1 MRLRRLAAVLLLPI
15 AFTACLEGT
24 DTSTNPFPN
33 VPIEQTTFAAGLNV
47 DLAQSTKTASGL
59 YYRDIPVGTG
69 ATATATSKI
78 SVYYSAYFAN
88 GQKFDEIVSPS
99 TPLVRTLG
107 LTPPELIKGWE
118 EGIVGMKVGG
128 TRQLIIPPEL
138 AYGSSGYLSVPPNA
152 VLVFNV
158 TLVALP

>member
-47 DLAQSTKTASGL
+47 NLAQSTKTATGL
-59 YYRDIPVGTG
+59 YYRDLTVGTG
-69 ATATATSKI
+69 NTATGTSQI
-78 SVYYSAYFAN
+78 GVYYTGFFPN
-88 GQKFDEIVSPS
+88 GQKFDERASPS
-99 TPLVRTLG
+99 APLVETLG
-107 LTPPELIKGWE
+107 QTPAKFIKGWE

-128 TRQLIIPPEL
+128 TRQLIVPPEL
-138 AYGSSGYLSVPPNA
+138 AYGASGYGVIPPNQ
-152 VLVFNV
+152 VLVFTV
-158 TLVALP
+158 ILQSAQ